1 MKRAEVLKI
10 IKEHRKEFDAY
21 GVSSLAVFGST
32 ARDEAR
38 PDSDVDI
45 LVEFSQ
51 SVGLF
56 EFIRLKNRLEA
67 LLGLPVDLVTP
78 DALRLEMREQILKEA
93 IHA

>member
-1 MKRAEVLKI
+1 MKRADVLKI
-10 IKEHRKEFDAY
+10 IKKHQKEFDAY

-38 PDSDVDI
+38 ADSDVDI

-51 SVGLF
+51 PVGLF
-56 EFIRLKNRLEA
+56 EFIRLKNRLEE
-67 LLGLPVDLVTP
+67 LLGHSVDLVTP
-78 DALRLEMREQILKEA
+78 DALREEMRDQILKEA